1 MSKHDRRAYDR
12 DRNREP
18 GRRAQLTARYGR
30 FKVWFLNNN
39 PLCNRCNAP
48 AEVVHHVR
56 KLRDHLEDLCNQ
68 DHCEAL
74 CKRCHDRATAA
85 GE

>member
-1 MSKHDRRAYDR
+1 
-12 DRNREP
+12 
-18 GRRAQLTARYGR
+18 
-30 FKVWFLNNN
+30 
-39 PLCNRCNAP
+39 
-48 AEVVHHVR
+48 VHHVR
-56 KLRDHLEDLCNQ
+56 KLRDHPEDLCNQ